1 MHRRRAD
8 VHCPPVKSRMA
19 GHLEGDPATGRGER
33 ASAAM
38 LRLKPTAR
46 RERHGNAMQDGERGW
61 R

>member
-1 MHRRRAD
+1 
-8 VHCPPVKSRMA
+8 MA